1 MSKWN
6 ITLVLLLIGFVANA
20 QRFKDEKGNLSVLS
34 GQTEVNIEFTYS
46 NLRLMKDNFTEQEY
60 VANRIEYLNKKN
72 KNEGDYW
79 LNSWNAAKKGIW
91 EPNFMKLLDR
101 TITSERGISFKQPT
115 DSARKY
121 TLIVDAVWIYPGW
134 DAGIMKQPA
143 KVTTTLRI
151 VETENRDN
159 VLYEVKAIE
168 APGDQWGSNF
178 NDESRIGEGFEKT
191 AKSFGKLMIKRVK

>member
-101 TITSERGISFKQPT
+101 TITAERGISFKQPT